1 MGALVLY
8 DGVCALCNGAVRFV
22 IRHDSAAH
30 FRFAPLQ
37 GTTARAVL
45 ERHGRVE
52 DGFDSMVVVLDLDTR
67 SERLLER
74 SAALRYV
81 LRALGGPWRVL
92 ALLLGLVPRAL
103 LDWAYDRLAR
113 SRYRVAGRLETCP
126 LPLPEERERFLAD

>member
-22 IRHDSAAH
+22 IRRDTAVH

-37 GTTARAVL
+37 GPTARAVL

-52 DGFDSMVVVLDLDTR
+52 DVFDSIVVVLDLDTR
-67 SERLLER
+67 SEQLLER

-92 ALLLGLVPRAL
+92 ALLLGVVPRAL

-113 SRYRVAGRLETCP
+113 HRYRLAGRLETCP
-126 LPLPEERERFLAD
+126 LPPPEKRERFLAD